1 MLILILLSFIQ
12 GCFVP
17 SDYRPEE
24 FVEVKTSNKVFFLKK
39 SGGIVLECINDTLVR
54 IDNSYD
60 NKIQNNSLNF
70 VYRDD
75 IYRFGGY
82 GFYHEHKVLVKYNT
96 LINSWEK
103 IDIKN
108 SEVLEGFSHIG
119 FHFIKGDQI
128 LFFGTESG
136 QEKNFQ
142 KGFSIDLKKW
152 ELEDQLVLNQ
162 QFLNPYSYTQ
172 NKNTLIL
179 FYRDKSEIIIYN
191 IDSDTLSSFNIP
203 KEISDSVVDESEIK
217 LIDGKLYFTIN
228 DIDFK
233 KVDFPIDFQVVNNN
247 SDLLDESLYSEKIN
261 YRDYWFV
268 LIIPIV
274 LFFIGIIFRVLHKK
288 EKSLVLTSSELILNN
303 KVFIDDK
310 EQIRILNLLS
320 EKTMVNNQELNDLFN
335 HKNQNSIHVNRY
347 KNQLIDK
354 INLKLYDLFS
364 EDIIRKTKDES
375 DKRISIY
382 QLKENCIHYKS
393 N

>member
-12 GCFVP
+12 SCFVP
-17 SDYRPEE
+17 SDYRPQE
-24 FVEVKTSNKVFFLKK
+24 FIEVKTSNKVFFLKK

-70 VYRDD
+70 VYRDE

-96 LINSWEK
+96 LINSWEE

-108 SEVLEGFSHIG
+108 LEDLDGFSHIG
-119 FHFIKGDQI
+119 FHFIKGDHL
-128 LFFGTESG
+128 LFFGTESR

-152 ELEDQLVLNQ
+152 KLEDQLVLNQ

-172 NKNTLIL
+172 NNNVLIL
-179 FYRDKSEIIIYN
+179 FYLDKSEIIIYN

-217 LIDGKLYFTIN
+217 LVDGKLYFTIN

-233 KVDFPIDFQVVNNN
+233 KVDFPLDFLVVNNN
-247 SDLLDESLYSEKIN
+247 SVLLDESLYSKKII
-261 YRDYWFV
+261 YRDYWVV
-268 LIIPIV
+268 LLIPIV
-274 LFFIGIIFRVLHKK
+274 LFFIGIIFRVLYRK
-288 EKSLVLTSSELILNN
+288 EKSLVLTSNELFLNN
-303 KVFIDDK
+303 KVLIDDK
-310 EQIRILNLLS
+310 EQIKILNLLS
-320 EKTMVNNQELNDLFN
+320 EKTMVYNQELNDLFN

-354 INLKLYDLFS
+354 INLKLHDLFN
-364 EDIIRKTKDES
+364 EDVIRKSKDES

-382 QLKENCIHYKS
+382 HLKENCIHYKS